1 MRKKILNG
9 APIPYGASIEE
20 LKMCLSS
27 PSMKDFSL
35 ACEALSH
42 SNHPEAYAAMKAY
55 INDEDK
61 YRRLYIL
68 KTIFRHPQATELAN
82 RLEESLA
89 AEDVLFVRA
98 ALTVIAE
105 HKIKV
110 EGAALVAAILRHLP
124 DLGGEL
130 LALHTLTSGEE
141 NYTRLTKLFKK
152 ATTCNQK
159 EFISKVLLSRYLP
172 EKASDLFELL
182 RHDPHAKIRVLAVKI
197 GQEYGF
203 EVSEFSHDPDG
214 HVRKQ
219 AP

>member
-89 AEDVLFVRA
+89 AEDVLFVRTA
-98 ALTVIAE
+98 LIVIATHNIKVSDALLLSTVAHNLPELCTELQALHALT
-105 HKIKV
+105 
-110 EGAALVAAILRHLP
+110 P
-124 DLGGEL
+124 
-130 LALHTLTSGEE
+130 SEE
-141 NYTRLTKLFKK
+141 NYLRLTGLFNK
-152 ATTCNQK
+152 AITCSQK
-159 EFISKVLLSRYLP
+159 EYIGEVLSSQYLP
-172 EKASDLFELL
+172 AKASDLFELF
-182 RHDPHAKIRVLAVKI
+182 RQDPFAKIRILSLNLGKKYDFDI
-197 GQEYGF
+197 SDF
-203 EVSEFSHDPDG
+203 LHDSDG
-214 HVRKQ
+214 HVRKM
-219 AP
+219 AE

>member
-9 APIPYGASIEE
+9 TPIPYGASIEE

-89 AEDVLFVRA
+89 DEDVLFVRA

-110 EGAALVAAILRHLP
+110 ADAALVAAILRHLP

-130 LALHTLTSGEE
+130 LALHTLTPGEE
-141 NYTRLTKLFKK
+141 NYTRLTMLFKK
-152 ATTCNQK
+152 ATTCSQR
-159 EFISKVLLSRYLP
+159 EFISEVLLFRYLP
-172 EKASDLFELL
+172 EKASDLFELFG
-182 RHDPHAKIRVLAVKI
+182 HDPHAKIRILSVKI
-197 GQEYGF
+197 GREYSLNISDF
-203 EVSEFSHDPDG
+203 LHDPDG

-219 AP
+219 AQ

>member
-68 KTIFRHPQATELAN
+68 KTIFRHPQATELVN

-89 AEDVLFVRA
+89 AEDVLFVRTA
-98 ALTVIAE
+98 LIVIATHNIKVSDALLLSTVAHNLPELCTELQALHALT
-105 HKIKV
+105 
-110 EGAALVAAILRHLP
+110 P
-124 DLGGEL
+124 
-130 LALHTLTSGEE
+130 SEE
-141 NYTRLTKLFKK
+141 NYLRLTGLFNK
-152 ATTCNQK
+152 AITCSQK
-159 EFISKVLLSRYLP
+159 EYIGEVLSSQYLP
-172 EKASDLFELL
+172 AKASDLFELF
-182 RHDPHAKIRVLAVKI
+182 RQDPFAKIRILSLNLGKKYDFDI
-197 GQEYGF
+197 SDF
-203 EVSEFSHDPDG
+203 LHDSDG
-214 HVRKQ
+214 HVRKM
-219 AP
+219 AE